1 VWIGEGDEVPEAAV
15 AYRIVL
21 LAENQLTPQE
31 AETVTSLHEGD
42 AQSFYLLMPAQES
55 HHGLVAALDDLL
67 LGRLKE
73 AWRDVEQ
80 PDTDAPMTKPLRE
93 SIDLLTRAKVE
104 ADGRLV
110 AGDPVQALR
119 SAVADHQADEV
130 IVLNPPHLVEESVR
144 RDWASR
150 ARHLVGVPVL
160 RLIAHA
166 D

>member
-1 VWIGEGDEVPEAAV
+1 M

-21 LAENQLTPQE
+21 LAENQLTPDE
-31 AETVTSLHEGD
+31 VETVTSLHDDD
-42 AQSFYLLMPAQES
+42 AQSFYLLMPAQDS

-80 PDTDAPMTKPLRE
+80 PDTDSPMTKSLRT
-93 SIDLLTRAKVE
+93 SIDLFIAANVE

-130 IVLNPPHLVEESVR
+130 IVLNPPHIVEESVR
-144 RDWASR
+144 RDWAWRS
-150 ARHLVGVPVL
+150 RHLVGVPVL

-166 D
+166 E

>member
-1 VWIGEGDEVPEAAV
+1 M

-21 LAENQLTPQE
+21 LAENQLTARE
-31 AETVTSLHEGD
+31 AETITSLHD
-42 AQSFYLLMPAQES
+42 DDVQSFYLLMPQES
-55 HHGLVAALDDLL
+55 HHGLVTALDDLL

-80 PDTDAPMTKPLRE
+80 PDTDSPMTKPLRK
-93 SIDLLTRAKVE
+93 SIDLLIGANVE

-119 SAVADHQADEV
+119 SAVADHRADEV
-130 IVLNPPHLVEESVR
+130 IVLNPPHIVEESLR
-144 RDWASR
+144 RDWAWR